1 MIEPKHNNIA
11 RFIFNAYEYKIL
23 KKSFNRFILLNEEIQ
38 VNENK
43 SVIFLP
49 NHFSWWDGF
58 FVDFLVRISE
68 INKKFHIIML
78 EEQLKKYWFFRFLGA
93 SGFNPSNP
101 KSIVKL
107 SNFLNNLLKSPI
119 NLVVFYPQ
127 GEIQVFDNDLH
138 IKEGLAYFLKDIT
151 NKVEIHYPFFKI
163 QYFENRLPD
172 LICKVYPGVAAGT
185 IVSDYPSFVEDYK
198 TKFYDFKNNN
208 VNINNKRNLFYRE
221 Q

>member
-1 MIEPKHNNIA
+1 MIESNHNIIA
-11 RFIFNAYEYKIL
+11 RFLFNAYEYKIL

-38 VNENK
+38 VDDNK

-58 FVDFLVRISE
+58 FVDFLVRITD

-78 EEQLKKYWFFRFLGA
+78 EEQLKNYWFFKFLGA
-93 SGFNPSNP
+93 AGFNPSNP
-101 KSIVKL
+101 KSVLKL
-107 SNFLNNLLKSPI
+107 SNYINNLLKSPN

-127 GEIQVFDNDLH
+127 GEIQIYDFDLH
-138 IKEGLAYFLKDIT
+138 LKEGLSYLLKKINSDVDIY
-151 NKVEIHYPFFKI
+151 YPFFKI
-163 QYFENRLPD
+163 QYFDKKFPD
-172 LICKVYPGVAAGT
+172 LICKVYPGVTADT
-185 IVSDYPSFVEDYK
+185 IVSNYPLFVEDYK
-198 TKFYDFKNNN
+198 NKFYDFKNNN